1 MRATLI
7 MLDYF
12 DIEDANGTGI
22 IAGVFSGQR
31 DTKSSGKFAQI
42 MTNLNQRLLASLSVQ
57 LQLKLPHSI
66 FALPQLLSSPPLA
79 LLALPL
85 QVGELLCPLL
95 QAGLQLLDA
104 AAQALVLLR
113 ADKHLF

>member
-31 DTKSSGKFAQI
+31 DTSKDSWI
-42 MTNLNQRLLASLSVQ
+42 T
-57 LQLKLPHSI
+57 
-66 FALPQLLSSPPLA
+66 
-79 LLALPL
+79 
-85 QVGELLCPLL
+85 
-95 QAGLQLLDA
+95 
-104 AAQALVLLR
+104 
-113 ADKHLF
+113 